1 MAFAPIDECL
11 EKGRGTML
19 DPIVNF
25 VTRIFQWIGR
35 GIGFALGILLWPFLW
50 VGRWYGGRGFA
61 LKGIFGA
68 LLVVL
73 VGLYGYFFYVTQWW
87 TNFNP
92 DYAATLVQQKSVAL
106 AGSPVN
112 GDSSE
117 APASQSANAS
127 CKRSAI
133 ADISAE
139 LIDFNVNQNAW
150 ISSMILS
157 KVGFFGLEWRRTPFF
172 DNKAAFQLGINQV
185 LRRTTTELVD
195 TLGRVRGTSQIDQ
208 NLQDAR
214 TALAWNEDAWYIG
227 WRGPTRPSPS
237 VYREAIGKLRT
248 YNTSLEQCR
257 VTFDARAD
265 NLMQFLDRIAGDIG
279 STSDIL
285 RARIEA
291 SNAGWFDFR
300 ADDRFWFAYG
310 QLYAYYGVLAATRAD
325 FGAVIAERN
334 LGNLWARLEQQS
346 RAALDVQPWIIS
358 NGSESSAF
366 FPSHLATMGFAL
378 LQVRSNIV
386 EIRSVLDR

>member
-1 MAFAPIDECL
+1 
-11 EKGRGTML
+11 ML

-25 VTRIFQWIGR
+25 VTRVFQWIGR
-35 GIGFALGILLWPFLW
+35 GIGFIIGVILWPFLW
-50 VGRWYGGRGFA
+50 AGRWYTQRGWI
-61 LKGIFGA
+61 LKTIVGAA
-68 LLVVL
+68 LLVL
-73 VGLYGYFFYVTQWW
+73 VGLYANFFYATQWW
-87 TNFNP
+87 NNFNP
-92 DYAATLVQQKSVAL
+92 DYPATLTRQQDTTL
-106 AGSPVN
+106 AGAPMA
-112 GDSSE
+112 GDASA
-117 APASQSANAS
+117 APAS
-127 CKRSAI
+127 CKPSAI
-133 ADISAE
+133 AAVSAE
-139 LIDFNVNQNAW
+139 LIDFNVNQNSW
-150 ISSMILS
+150 VSSMVVS
-157 KVGFFGLEWRRTPFF
+157 KMGLFGIEWRRTPFF

-214 TALAWNEDAWYIG
+214 TALAWDETAWYIG
-227 WRGPTRPSPS
+227 WRGPTRPTPS
-237 VYREAIGKLRT
+237 VYREAIGKLRA
-248 YNTSLEQCR
+248 YNASLEKCQ

-291 SNAGWFDFR
+291 SDAGWFDLR

-310 QLYAYYGVLAATRAD
+310 QLYAYYGVLVAARSD
-325 FGAVIAERN
+325 FASIIAERN
-334 LGNLWARLEQQS
+334 VTTLWKRMEDQS
-346 RAALDVQPWIIS
+346 RAALNVQPWIIS

-366 FPSHLATMGFAL
+366 FPSHLATMGFNL